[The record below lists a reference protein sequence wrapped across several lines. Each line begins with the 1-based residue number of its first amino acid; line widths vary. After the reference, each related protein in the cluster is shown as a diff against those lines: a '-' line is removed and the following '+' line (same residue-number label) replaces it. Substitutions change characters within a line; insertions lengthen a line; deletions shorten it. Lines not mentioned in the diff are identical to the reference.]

1 MTSHTTEQA
10 LEAGI
15 EKALTGTCKEERREG
30 AVGEEECRNRFMGR
44 MPAMRLGLPPNPCP
58 SLRAGFDGSARCGL
72 Q

>member
-30 AVGEEECRNRFMGR
+30 AVGEEGQEPIYGPHDGYEAGLAAEPLLQFESRF
-44 MPAMRLGLPPNPCP
+44 
-58 SLRAGFDGSARCGL
+58 
-72 Q
+72 